1 MEQHGKRV
9 LRLVN
14 GQTQWEENEL
24 RRSRFFS
31 DLLLH
36 REKTTL
42 FYNCYKLLLHEN
54 TFFFWS
60 DCINAL
66 CRYYMYHT

>member
-1 MEQHGKRV
+1 MNGTDGKCA
-9 LRLVN
+9 LHLVN

-36 REKTTL
+36 RQQKTL
-42 FYNCYKLLLHEN
+42 FYNCYKLLLQEN
-54 TFFFWS
+54 AFFF
-60 DCINAL
+60 L
-66 CRYYMYHT
+66 V